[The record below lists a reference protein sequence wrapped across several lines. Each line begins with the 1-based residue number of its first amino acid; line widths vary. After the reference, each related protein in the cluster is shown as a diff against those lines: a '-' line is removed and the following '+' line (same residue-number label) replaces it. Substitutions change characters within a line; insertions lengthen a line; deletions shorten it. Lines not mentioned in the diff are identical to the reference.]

1 MLDSP
6 ASVVIVFCL
15 GLLSGVTLVTGYIA
29 YLMARLSRSA
39 QRHLDK

>member
-29 YLMARLSRSA
+29 YLVTRIGRSA
-39 QRHLDK
+39 QRHFDK